1 MSIAVK
7 KFQNTNLNLSI
18 DTFIDAKQNIYFKA
32 KDIAEALG
40 YENTR
45 KSIRDHVDEK
55 YKIEYKNLKGN
66 KSFLFEKI
74 HPETIFI
81 KEPGLYSLIFG
92 SKLDTAKIFQD
103 WVFSEVLPSIRKYG
117 YYRMFNNPNT
127 LTFKIED
134 EYDLHTKV
142 VQYIRHFYPN
152 VVMTPGLGEN
162 QDTSSKRIES
172 YKKGYQKGQP
182 DLIINN
188 LHKNYNGLCIE
199 FKTPV
204 CNGVLSEAQK
214 TLLEQYRDNGYK
226 TLVSNDYDV
235 IIREINDYL
244 KNVRIKCKYCKRRHI
259 KKHIKK
265 SCKIFS

>member
-18 DTFIDAKQNIYFKA
+18 DTFIDAKQNFYFKA

-40 YENTR
+40 YKNTR

-66 KSFLFEKI
+66 ILFLFEKI

-92 SKLDTAKIFQD
+92 SKLGIAKIRD

-117 YYRMFNNPNT
+117 YYHMLNNPNT

-152 VVMTPGLGEN
+152 VIMTLGLGEN
-162 QDTSSKRIES
+162 QDTNSKRIE
-172 YKKGYQKGQP
+172 
-182 DLIINN
+182 
-188 LHKNYNGLCIE
+188 
-199 FKTPV
+199 
-204 CNGVLSEAQK
+204 
-214 TLLEQYRDNGYK
+214 
-226 TLVSNDYDV
+226 
-235 IIREINDYL
+235 
-244 KNVRIKCKYCKRRHI
+244 
-259 KKHIKK
+259 
-265 SCKIFS
+265 